1 MAPRCRFAVAIL
13 FGILAAPASKAAELD
28 AEAQRRIAEGI
39 QSAIQRG
46 ELPGAVVL
54 ILHRGETVFR
64 KAFGQRS
71 LKPSAE
77 PMAAD
82 TIFDLAS
89 LTKPV
94 ATATSIMILA
104 ERGKLRLTDPVAQHW
119 PEFGKQGKDKITIEQ
134 LLLHV
139 SGLIAD
145 NPESDYRDG
154 KDKAFGRIC
163 ALTPLAEPG
172 QRFIYSDVN
181 YIVLGVL
188 VERLGGCPLDEF
200 AGKNIFAPLGMTD
213 TTYRPPEKFKM
224 RCAPTQERE
233 GRPMRGQVHDPRAYA
248 LGGVTGH
255 AGLFSTA
262 DNLAIYARMLLGGG
276 VYQGK
281 RVLSSDSVRMMT
293 AAHTIPGGM
302 RAYGWDVDTAYS
314 RNRGELFPVGKS
326 YGHTGFT
333 GTSIWIDPGSETAV
347 IFLSNRVH
355 PDGKGNVTRLRGQ
368 IATLAAAALTS
379 YQRRPVLTGIDVL
392 KRENFERLKGRRIG
406 LVTNHTGVDRE
417 GRPTIDLLQEA
428 EGVQLVALFSPEH
441 GIRGARDERIQDEK
455 DAKTGLPIYSLYGP
469 RRKPTADMLKDMDT
483 LVFDIQDIGC
493 RFYTYISTLGEV
505 MEAAA
510 EQHKRFIVLDRP
522 NPIGGVAVEG
532 PILDAGRE
540 SFVGWHR
547 LPIRHGLTIGELARL
562 YKAERKLDVELDV
575 FRVEGWR
582 RGDMLDRTGLTWVN
596 PSPNMRCLTAA
607 LLYPGIGLL
616 ETTNLSVGRGTER
629 PFEWIGAPW
638 LNGNQLSSTLARLDL
653 PGVRFV
659 PMRLTPS
666 SSTHKD
672 NSCGGINIIVD
683 DWARFRPVR
692 TGLAI
697 VSELHRLYPNT
708 WQLDR
713 YDTLLSHRGTLEALK
728 RGDPWHSL
736 EAAWKPELD
745 RWIKRRAPYLLYTD

>member
-1 MAPRCRFAVAIL
+1 MAGHARFVVAIL
-13 FGILAAPASKAAELD
+13 VGFLAPLMSRAAELD
-28 AEAQRRIAEGI
+28 AETQRRIAESV

-54 ILHRGETVFR
+54 IQHRGQVVYR

-71 LKPSAE
+71 VRPSAE
-77 PMAAD
+77 PMTVD

-89 LTKPV
+89 LTKPI
-94 ATATSIMILA
+94 ATATSIMRLA
-104 ERGKLRLTDPVAQHW
+104 EQGKLRITDPVAQHW
-119 PEFGKQGKDKITIEQ
+119 PDFGKQGKEKITIEH

-139 SGLIAD
+139 SGLVAD

-154 KDKAFGRIC
+154 RDKALERIC

-172 QRFIYSDVN
+172 NRFIYSDVN
-181 YIVLGVL
+181 YIVLGIL
-188 VERLGGCPLDEF
+188 VERLGGCPLDEV
-200 AGKNIFAPLGMTD
+200 ANESIFAPLGMTD
-213 TTYRPPEKFKM
+213 TMFRPPEKFKA
-224 RCAPTQERE
+224 RCAPTQDRE
-233 GRPMRGQVHDPRAYA
+233 GRPMRGEVHDPRAFA
-248 LGGVTGH
+248 LGGVAGH

-262 DNLAIYARMLLGGG
+262 DDLAIYARMLLGGG
-276 VYQGK
+276 SYNGK
-281 RVLSSDSVRMMT
+281 RILAAGTVREMT
-293 AAHTIPGGM
+293 AARVVPGGK
-302 RAYGWDVDTAYS
+302 RAYGWDMDTSYS
-314 RNRGELFPVGKS
+314 RNRGELFPADKS
-326 YGHTGFT
+326 FGHTGFT
-333 GTSIWIDPGSETAV
+333 GTSIWIDPGSETVV

-368 IATLAAAALTS
+368 VATMAAAALTT
-379 YQRRPVLTGIDVL
+379 YQRRRVLTGIDVL
-392 KRENFERLKGRRIG
+392 KREKFERLRGKHIG
-406 LVTNHTGVDRE
+406 LITNHTGLDRD
-417 GRPTIDLLQEA
+417 GHPTIDLLHDA

-441 GIRGARDERIQDEK
+441 GIRGVRDERVADDK
-455 DAKTGLPIYSLYGP
+455 DAKTGLPVYSLYGP
-469 RRKPTADMLKDMDT
+469 RRKPTEEMLKNIDT

-493 RFYTYISTLGEV
+493 RFYTYISTLGDA

-510 EQHKRFIVLDRP
+510 EHHKRFVVLDRP

-532 PILDAGRE
+532 PLLDAGRE

-575 FRVEGWR
+575 VRVEGWR
-582 RGDMLDRTGLTWVN
+582 RGDLLDRTGLTWVN

-638 LNGNQLSSTLARLDL
+638 LDGKQLAAALTPLDL

-659 PMRLTPS
+659 PMHLMPS
-666 SSTHKD
+666 ASVFKG
-672 NSCGGINIIVD
+672 NSCGGVHIIVD

-697 VSELHRLYPNT
+697 ASELHRLYPDT
-708 WQLDR
+708 WQLER
-713 YDTLLSHRGTLEALK
+713 YDALLGHRATLEGLK
-728 RGDPWHSL
+728 RGESWSNL

-745 RWIKRRAPYLLYTD
+745 RWIKRRTAYLLYAD